1 MKYLIPIIIL
11 GIPLIVFAQ
20 CQQISSEYPSAKK
33 LCTLVSEIA
42 VILKW
47 FGIALALVI
56 VILSGIQY
64 MTSAGDEEKAK
75 KARKTLTNGLIGV
88 AIVFAAYF
96 LVGLVEEFIMQ
107 RLI

>member
-1 MKYLIPIIIL
+1 
-11 GIPLIVFAQ
+11 
-20 CQQISSEYPSAKK
+20 
-33 LCTLVSEIA
+33 
-42 VILKW
+42 
-47 FGIALALVI
+47 
-56 VILSGIQY
+56 